1 MFGTVC
7 VTMLHEAFRFEKCAM
22 DRLVH
27 YNVIYYGKGDKIM
40 TRLETIRRF
49 NLISSMI
56 DTISAGASTWLGI
69 KCIVWGNTVS
79 KGIDKI
85 SQSDIASKD
94 EAANIAFSFLK
105 AGGIVATG
113 LLSFVLV
120 VLGIIVLMI
129 AVNLIIPAVFGFI
142 SVRRASRC
150 EEPAKSVK
158 IVRTADIVRLI
169 FHSLLMVGAVILVII
184 AIYNGAFGMAIIM
197 AVLVST
203 IPFVLSIL
211 SLVWQG
217 RMKGAAVNDD
227 QANMN

>member
-1 MFGTVC
+1 
-7 VTMLHEAFRFEKCAM
+7 
-22 DRLVH
+22 
-27 YNVIYYGKGDKIM
+27 M

-69 KCIVWGNTVS
+69 KFIVWGNTVS
-79 KGIDKI
+79 SKVGDKI
-85 SQSDIASKD
+85 AQTPNYTDETINTVISIAK
-94 EAANIAFSFLK
+94 F
-105 AGGIVATG
+105 GGLLATG
-113 LLSFVLV
+113 LLSVVLV
-120 VLGIIVLMI
+120 IIGIIVLAI
-129 AVNLIIPAVFGFI
+129 AINLLIPAVFGFI
-142 SVRRASRC
+142 SVRRASKC
-150 EEPAKSVK
+150 EEPSKAVR

-169 FHSLLMVGAVILVII
+169 FHTFLMIGAVILVIL
-184 AIYNGAFGMAIIM
+184 AIYNGAFGWAIIM

-227 QANMN
+227 QEKMV

>member
-1 MFGTVC
+1 
-7 VTMLHEAFRFEKCAM
+7 
-22 DRLVH
+22 
-27 YNVIYYGKGDKIM
+27 M

-49 NLISSMI
+49 NLISSLI

-69 KCIVWGNTVS
+69 KFIIWGNAVT

-85 SQSDIASKD
+85 NSTNIEHKD
-94 EAANIAFSFLK
+94 EAVNIMLSIMK

-113 LLSFVLV
+113 LIVI
-120 VLGIIVLMI
+120 GIVVLMI
-129 AVNLIIPAVFGFI
+129 AVNLIIPAVFGFV

-150 EEPAKSVK
+150 EEPSKSVK
-158 IVRTADIVRLI
+158 IVRTADIVRLV
-169 FHSLLMVGAVILVII
+169 FHSFLMVGAVILVII
-184 AIYNGAFGMAIIM
+184 AIYNGAFGVAIIM

-227 QANMN
+227 QAGME

>member
-1 MFGTVC
+1 
-7 VTMLHEAFRFEKCAM
+7 
-22 DRLVH
+22 
-27 YNVIYYGKGDKIM
+27 M

-49 NLISSMI
+49 NLISSLI

-69 KCIVWGNTVS
+69 KFIIWGNAVT

-85 SQSDIASKD
+85 NSTNIEHKD
-94 EAANIAFSFLK
+94 EAVNIMLSVRK
-105 AGGIVATG
+105 AGGIMATG
-113 LLSFVLV
+113 LLSFVLIV
-120 VLGIIVLMI
+120 IGIVVLMI
-129 AVNLIIPAVFGFI
+129 AVNLIIPAVFGFV

-150 EEPAKSVK
+150 EEPSKSVK
-158 IVRTADIVRLI
+158 IVRTADIVRLV
-169 FHSLLMVGAVILVII
+169 FHSFLMVGAVILVII
-184 AIYNGAFGMAIIM
+184 AIYNGAFGVAIIM

-227 QANMN
+227 QAGME

>member
-1 MFGTVC
+1 
-7 VTMLHEAFRFEKCAM
+7 
-22 DRLVH
+22 
-27 YNVIYYGKGDKIM
+27 M

-49 NLISSMI
+49 NLISSLI
-56 DTISAGASTWLGI
+56 DTISAGALTWLGVKFI
-69 KCIVWGNTVS
+69 IWGNAVT

-85 SQSDIASKD
+85 NQTNIDHKD
-94 EAANIAFSFLK
+94 EAVNIMISIMK

-113 LLSFVLV
+113 LFSFVLIVIGIV
-120 VLGIIVLMI
+120 VLIIAL
-129 AVNLIIPAVFGFI
+129 NLIIPAAFGFV

-150 EEPAKSVK
+150 EEPSKSVK
-158 IVRTADIVRLI
+158 IVRTADIVRI
-169 FHSLLMVGAVILVII
+169 VFHSLLMVGAVILVII
-184 AIYNGAFGMAIIM
+184 AIYNGAFGVAIIM

-227 QANMN
+227 QEGMDI

>member
-1 MFGTVC
+1 
-7 VTMLHEAFRFEKCAM
+7 
-22 DRLVH
+22 
-27 YNVIYYGKGDKIM
+27 M

-49 NLISSMI
+49 NLISSLI

-69 KCIVWGNTVS
+69 KFIIWGNAVT

-85 SQSDIASKD
+85 NSTNIEHKD
-94 EAANIAFSFLK
+94 EAVNIMLSIMK
-105 AGGIVATG
+105 AGGSVATG
-113 LLSFVLV
+113 LLSFVLIV
-120 VLGIIVLMI
+120 IGIVVLMI
-129 AVNLIIPAVFGFI
+129 AVNLIIPAVFGFV

-150 EEPAKSVK
+150 EEPSKSVK
-158 IVRTADIVRLI
+158 IVRTADIVRLV
-169 FHSLLMVGAVILVII
+169 FHSFLMVGAVILVII
-184 AIYNGAFGMAIIM
+184 AIYNGAFGVAIIM

-227 QANMN
+227 QAGME

>member
-1 MFGTVC
+1 
-7 VTMLHEAFRFEKCAM
+7 MLHGVFLPKKCAP
-22 DRLVH
+22 DHLVH

-69 KCIVWGNTVS
+69 KCIVWGNTVG

-120 VLGIIVLMI
+120 VLGIIVLVI

-150 EEPAKSVK
+150 EEPSKSVK
-158 IVRTADIVRLI
+158 IVRTADIVRLV